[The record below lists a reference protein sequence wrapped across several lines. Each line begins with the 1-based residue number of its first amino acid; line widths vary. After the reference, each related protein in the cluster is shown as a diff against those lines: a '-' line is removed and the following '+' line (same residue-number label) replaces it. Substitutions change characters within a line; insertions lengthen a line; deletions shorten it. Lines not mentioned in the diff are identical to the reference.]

1 MPETKESLLKIINA
15 SGFLFQLRIEQEIK
29 STDLARIWDI
39 SAREHRWYD
48 SQEGSDGFMD
58 LVLTQTGSA
67 RIVIECKRVT
77 NANWIFLIPDNKDR
91 VLNAQIKW
99 TMRIKPDKYFTD
111 WQDFKVRPVSPEA
124 TFCIV
129 RGQGEKD
136 TPMLER
142 VSSLLL
148 RSIEYLAHEEFTYTD
163 RGDKKPYLYFPV
175 IITNATLHVCRF
187 DPQKIDI
194 NKGQI
199 NAIDDIEFE
208 IVPCVR
214 FRKNFSST
222 IDPSKLQKD
231 LETTNRSNE
240 RTIFVINSESLT
252 ETLSKWDTSYKV
264 NYYRLK
270 AGSFGERLKAA

>member
-124 TFCIV
+124 TFC
-129 RGQGEKD
+129 
-136 TPMLER
+136 
-142 VSSLLL
+142 SSWAGRKRYSDARTRFLFT
-148 RSIEYLAHEEFTYTD
+148 LAIHRIFSS
-163 RGDKKPYLYFPV
+163 RRIYLYRP
-175 IITNATLHVCRF
+175 R
-187 DPQKIDI
+187 
-194 NKGQI
+194 
-199 NAIDDIEFE
+199 
-208 IVPCVR
+208 R
-214 FRKNFSST
+214 
-222 IDPSKLQKD
+222 
-231 LETTNRSNE
+231 
-240 RTIFVINSESLT
+240 
-252 ETLSKWDTSYKV
+252 
-264 NYYRLK
+264 
-270 AGSFGERLKAA
+270 